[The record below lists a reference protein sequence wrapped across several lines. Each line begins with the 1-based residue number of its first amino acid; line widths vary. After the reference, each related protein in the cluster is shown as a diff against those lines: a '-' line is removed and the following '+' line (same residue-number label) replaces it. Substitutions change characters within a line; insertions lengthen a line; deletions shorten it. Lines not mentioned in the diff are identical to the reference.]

1 MEFSEALK
9 DAGREVRWSIGVFVR
24 CEPGV
29 RSVKELLLVLGHLCK
44 VPADGVTFTQKCFE
58 GLRRG
63 RARTASQTS
72 HCDNGCD
79 LSRWEKKSV
88 PIGICAASVDRLT
101 SAQVPRLM
109 LVRVREMIKRKVNKW
124 EIC

>member
-1 MEFSEALK
+1 MEFSEAFK
-9 DAGREVRWSIGVFVR
+9 DPGREVRWSIGVFVR

-58 GLRRG
+58 GLSRG

-79 LSRWEKKSV
+79 LCWWEEKTV
-88 PIGICAASVDRLT
+88 PIGICAASVNRLT
-101 SAQVPRLM
+101 LAQVPGLM
-109 LVRVREMIKRKVNKW
+109 LVRVLEMIERKVNKW
-124 EIC
+124 ETC